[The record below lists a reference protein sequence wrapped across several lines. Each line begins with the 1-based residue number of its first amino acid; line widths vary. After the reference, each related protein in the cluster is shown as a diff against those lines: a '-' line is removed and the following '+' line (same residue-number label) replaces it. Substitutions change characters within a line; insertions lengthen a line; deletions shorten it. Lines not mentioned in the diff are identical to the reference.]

1 MFLQGMMYNRKMLLI
16 PKKITVKGQMIIKFI
31 PKRIATASSQYPCDL
46 DSLTLVKDTVD
57 DKVVVAEEDKE
68 MG

>member
-1 MFLQGMMYNRKMLLI
+1 M

-31 PKRIATASSQYPCDL
+31 PKRIATASSQHPCDL